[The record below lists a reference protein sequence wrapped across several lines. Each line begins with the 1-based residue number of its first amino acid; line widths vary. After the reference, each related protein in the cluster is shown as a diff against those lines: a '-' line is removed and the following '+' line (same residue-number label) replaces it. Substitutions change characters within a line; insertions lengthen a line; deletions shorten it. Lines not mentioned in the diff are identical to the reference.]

1 MMAPHTSPL
10 LSLLFFLLLPR
21 PFQLYSL
28 HNCSLDPENLRS
40 VNCDNQYLTTIPTDV
55 PRSAQFLSAKNNN
68 LRKPLSELQQLD
80 LSTNHLKVLDFL
92 SGTNLSKLE
101 RLILAKNEL
110 KIIDESVFK
119 RLPSL
124 KYLDLSDNPFVCDCS
139 NADFISWVVNNTQ
152 VFVADAF
159 QYKCSY
165 PLSQKDQ
172 LLLSFNVQSCWESVS
187 FNCFITSSS
196 LVLVTLLSSFI
207 YHFLRWQLVYSYYL
221 FRAFL
226 YDGRKRRQ
234 GCAHVYDAFVSY
246 NVHNEEWV
254 YHRLVPELEEQQGWK
269 LCLHHRDFELGK
281 AILENITDAIYS
293 SRKTL
298 CVISRRYLQSE
309 WCSQEILVQ
318 SCFSPGSVLFCVL
331 CSFRLFDERKDV
343 LILLFLEEISSAE
356 LSPFYRMRKL
366 VKSRT
371 YLSWTQTRRH
381 RGLFWERV
389 RQALESENDPTE
401 TNGLLIANF

>member
-1 MMAPHTSPL
+1 MARHTSPL
-10 LSLLFFLLLPR
+10 LSLLFLLLLPR
-21 PFQLYSL
+21 PSQLYSL
-28 HNCSLDPENLRS
+28 HNCSLDPENLRR
-40 VNCDNQYLTTIPTDV
+40 VNCDYQRLTTIPTDV
-55 PRSAQFLSAKNNN
+55 PRSAQFLSAE
-68 LRKPLSELQQLD
+68 PLSELQQLD
-80 LSTNHLKVLDFL
+80 LTKNSLETLHVL
-92 SGTNLSKLE
+92 SGNLSKLE
-101 RLILAKNEL
+101 RLILAQNEL
-110 KIIDESVFK
+110 KIIDESIFK

-196 LVLVTLLSSFI
+196 LVLVTLLSLFI

-221 FRAFL
+221 LRAFL

-246 NVHNEEWV
+246 NVHDEDWV

-269 LCLHHRDFELGK
+269 LCLHHRDFKPGK

-309 WCSQEILVQ
+309 WCSREIQ
-318 SCFSPGSVLFCVL
+318 MA
-331 CSFRLFDERKDV
+331 SFRLFDEQKDV

-366 VKSRT
+366 VKSHT

-389 RQALESENDPTE
+389 RQALESENDPSE
-401 TNGLLIANF
+401 TMNLLTTNL

>member
-1 MMAPHTSPL
+1 MFTYTPRLINLSITDNNKWNLSELNL
-10 LSLLFFLLLPR
+10 L
-21 PFQLYSL
+21 
-28 HNCSLDPENLRS
+28 
-40 VNCDNQYLTTIPTDV
+40 
-55 PRSAQFLSAKNNN
+55 
-68 LRKPLSELQQLD
+68 KPLSELQQLD
-80 LSTNHLKVLDFL
+80 LTKNSLETLHVL
-92 SGTNLSKLE
+92 SGNLSKLE
-101 RLILAKNEL
+101 RLILAQNEL
-110 KIIDESVFK
+110 KIIDESIFK

-207 YHFLRWQLVYSYYL
+207 YRFLRWQLVYSYYL
-221 FRAFL
+221 LRAFL

-246 NVHNEEWV
+246 NVHVQEWV

-269 LCLHHRDFELGK
+269 LCLHHRDFEPGK

-293 SRKTL
+293 SRNTL

-309 WCSQEILVQ
+309 WCSQEIQ
-318 SCFSPGSVLFCVL
+318 MA
-331 CSFRLFDERKDV
+331 SFRLFDEQKDV
-343 LILLFLEEISSAE
+343 LILLFLEEILSAE

-371 YLSWTQTRRH
+371 YLSWTQTRSH

-389 RQALESENDPTE
+389 QQALESGNDPTE
-401 TNGLLIANF
+401 THDLLTANV